1 MHLFVTLVKTV
12 LTATLCHKCHRGRF
26 LAFLVEQTGDLQ
38 SLSIV
43 FLNYLFLPLAHRS
56 ESMSCRTLWSEHG
69 KSPVKRTCKSPLIKR
84 NCPGFKT
91 SSKAK
96 QLSKQS
102 ETFGRHVGCCSFYT
116 TLGENSSTITGLSG
130 IKCSWKRLGMV
141 QLVQKEKSFTEDLVQ
156 ISKSKLGL
164 VPCYRV
170 AGSMEGH
177 CERTEG
183 ERLLRVAEPM
193 QTGQKFDN
201 DTPGFNAMMPTLG
214 RANIIRNLWLPTELL
229 LRCRPMPLR
238 I

>member
-1 MHLFVTLVKTV
+1 MATGAKKRRWVHLFVTLVKTV

-96 QLSKQS
+96 QLTKQS
-102 ETFGRHVGCCSFYT
+102 ETFGRHVGCFT
-116 TLGENSSTITGLSG
+116 NFVLWSG
-130 IKCSWKRLGMV
+130 S
-141 QLVQKEKSFTEDLVQ
+141 
-156 ISKSKLGL
+156 
-164 VPCYRV
+164 
-170 AGSMEGH
+170 
-177 CERTEG
+177 ERFQTEG
-183 ERLLRVAEPM
+183 F
-193 QTGQKFDN
+193 QKLKVLTFSK
-201 DTPGFNAMMPTLG
+201 
-214 RANIIRNLWLPTELL
+214 
-229 LRCRPMPLR
+229 
-238 I
+238 